1 MTPLPQRVGIL
12 GYGHFGRAF
21 GALLSEAGH
30 TVRAHDP
37 WQTIEPAE
45 CAADAAGLAAW
56 AGTIVLAVPVAA
68 LGDALRALRPHLA
81 ARHLVFDVGSVKTAP
96 TALLDEVLG
105 AAVPWVGT
113 HPLFGPTSLA
123 LGEPLTAVVCPNP
136 RHPAAFEA
144 VRALYEALGCRVIVK
159 DAEAHDRG
167 MADTHALAY
176 FIAKALLDAGVEM
189 DAQLAPPSA
198 RGLART
204 VASVRSDAGH
214 LFTTVHRENP
224 FSGDARRR
232 FLDAL
237 HEADAALREL
247 DAADPGPG
255 PASAPAALSIPD
267 LGIQS
272 PALREVRD
280 LIDDIDRDL
289 VRVLARRAALGRR
302 ARMAKAGLGHGVRD
316 ARREDELLAQRRTW
330 AAEQGLDPVAIEG
343 VFEAI
348 LRFSRRMQARDGEE
362 RP

>member
-1 MTPLPQRVGIL
+1 MPTSSQRLGVL

-21 GALLSEAGH
+21 GALLREAGH
-30 TVRAHDP
+30 AVRAFDP
-37 WQTIEPAE
+37 WQAIEPADAVANP
-45 CAADAAGLAAW
+45 AALAAW
-56 AGTIVLAVPVAA
+56 ADVVVLAVPVAA
-68 LGDALRALRPHLA
+68 MGEALGGLRPRLE

-96 TALLDEVLG
+96 TALMGAVLG

-136 RHPAAFEA
+136 LHPAAFET
-144 VRALYEALGCRVIVK
+144 VCRLYETLGCRVIVK

-237 HEADAALREL
+237 HEADAALREI

-255 PASAPAALSIPD
+255 LAPPALSIPD
-267 LGIQS
+267 LGAQS

-289 VRVLARRAALGRR
+289 VRVLARRAQLAKR
-302 ARMAKAGLGHGVRD
+302 ARTAKAGLGHGVRD
-316 ARREDELLAQRRTW
+316 ARREDELLALRRSW